1 MSGLSIHAENTL
13 CKDHDCCTSDPAPV
27 IHNNNSGYAEE
38 RFAKNILSNTHKAL
52 ANAGAFYARFMPVSS
67 PPLIDF
73 FSLLCYNSGVEET

>member
-1 MSGLSIHAENTL
+1 MSGLSIHAGNTL

-27 IHNNNSGYAEE
+27 IHNNNSGYTEE

-52 ANAGAFYARFMPVSS
+52 ANAGALVLLRQS